1 MNNLEK
7 KRIIG
12 RVVETAVIVAM
23 STHLYSFGGDVYIQS
38 SGGPIGM
45 RSTASLAAV
54 VMKKWD
60 MRWKELMAREG
71 IILDLMLRYVD
82 DCR

>member
-1 MNNLEK
+1 MWQDTRRSLTNSEK
-7 KRIIG
+7 KTIVG

-23 STHLYSFGGDVYIQS
+23 ATHLYSFGGETYIQS
-38 SGGPIGM
+38 SGGLIGM

-60 MRWKELMAREG
+60 MRWKTLMVKEE
-71 IILDLMLRYVD
+71 
-82 DCR
+82 